1 MVKKILFIG
10 DTFCS
15 GKGAEWP
22 GLYNYLKRVPPEFLA
37 AKWSRTLKQGIV
49 SPEEII
55 TKFADFKNNHH
66 FDFEKDTRLLKERA
80 EFSWPSM
87 IAKHFNLEYSNEAF
101 DAKSNFHIANILT
114 RTWSFADSPHPFEDT
129 LVVLGVTDAIKELTF
144 YQNLDQTKALKNIT
158 IPQLAFIINYI
169 KEYVTNRGGKFVYFH
184 VDSFP
189 AELYDPQLNPFY
201 YNISPYMLL
210 ESNLHE
216 AIPRHLE
223 WKRWDG
229 IHFDKNGHKWL
240 ANYLIKQLE
249 NSDFI
254 HILR

>member
-1 MVKKILFIG
+1 MTFEGKIISNSKIRQSKLMRPAKIACEKP
-10 DTFCS
+10 DT
-15 GKGAEWP
+15 GVTINKKGA
-22 GLYNYLKRVPPEFLA
+22 YYLIKDSA
-37 AKWSRTLKQGIV
+37 
-49 SPEEII
+49 EI
-55 TKFADFKNNHH
+55 TVQ
-66 FDFEKDTRLLKERA
+66 
-80 EFSWPSM
+80 
-87 IAKHFNLEYSNEAF
+87 Y
-101 DAKSNFHIANILT
+101 
-114 RTWSFADSPHPFEDT
+114 
-129 LVVLGVTDAIKELTF
+129 LVHLCYGSYTDAIKELTF

-189 AELYDPQLNPFY
+189 AELYDAQLNPFY